1 MTLRRGAAVLFC
13 CTRNAVRSPMAEA
26 LAKHRFGT
34 RYYFDSAG
42 LIEGDLDPMAVAAL
56 AEWGVDLARHKSKR
70 FEELRDHSFD
80 LILALSPEALARAED
95 FTRTLHCAVESW
107 PLPDPTETE
116 GTAARRLDAFR
127 DLRDRLD
134 MLIQTRFGG

>member
-1 MTLRRGAAVLFC
+1 MSLRLGAAVLFC

-34 RYYFDSAG
+34 RYYVDSAG

-56 AEWGVDLARHKSKR
+56 AEWGIDLAPHKAKS
-70 FEELRDHSFD
+70 FDDLRDDSFD
-80 LILALSPEALARAED
+80 LILALSPEALARAEE
-95 FTRTLHCAVESW
+95 FTRTLHCAVEFW
-107 PLPDPTETE
+107 PLPDPTESE
-116 GTAARRLDAFR
+116 GTAAQRLDAFR

-134 MLIQTRFGG
+134 ALIQTRFG